1 MIELVIHGRGG
12 RGGVTLAK
20 LIAGAYF
27 GLGRHA
33 QAFGVY
39 GAERT
44 GAPVQ
49 AFVRID
55 DCEITVHSAITAPNH
70 LIILEPSLIAPGLA
84 ATMSPDGWIIVN
96 APESPRDLAAI
107 LPGRNVATVDANA
120 IAVAQHLGSAALP
133 IVNTTMLGAVARV
146 LGVELTA
153 VEAALTGTG
162 FVGGNLAAAQEA
174 YARVVT
180 EAEPGTA
187 VTIRLPDLPPPV
199 GFLDERVGS
208 MPTTRT
214 GAWASRRPH
223 AQELRPLCSE
233 GCPAGNDVRGFLQAA
248 AAGDY
253 DRALAI
259 ILETSPFP
267 GTCGRV
273 CPAPCMSA
281 CNRRELDDA
290 VDVRD
295 IERAVADRGR
305 WPALSV
311 ADGCAAVAVVGSGPA
326 GLSAAY
332 HLARLGHPVTVFE
345 ADDRA
350 GGILR
355 TGIPEYRLP
364 RSVLDSEI
372 EFITAHGVD
381 IRLGRSIDRAALED
395 LIRDYAAVFVATGL
409 QEHRSLELRGDSSGI
424 VGQSLEFLAT
434 ARDGGVDLS
443 GETVAVVGGGNT
455 AIDAAR
461 TALRLGA
468 DEVRVAYRRTR
479 AEMPA
484 IAEEIEEAV
493 EEGVLFEELLSPVA
507 IQAGDGGPLLVC
519 RRMRLA
525 EPDESGR
532 PQPVPANGGDV
543 IRELRCDRVLLALGQ
558 GSDLSIVPEA
568 AAAGPS
574 PLKPGEIGGLVYLGG
589 DLVGGEGTVT
599 AAVGSGRR
607 AAQAIHEA
615 LPEGSGAVSADA
627 ADDNV
632 ALAGPEVMHLHSFS
646 RVRREAVALL
656 PADARR
662 TTFAEVRQ
670 GLTGAPGHDAAQAEA
685 GRCLACGMCTGCD
698 TCVVYCPEGVLHRAE
713 GRPPDFDYEYCKG
726 CGLCVAECPR
736 GAVFTE
742 AI

>member
-1 MIELVIHGRGG
+1 MIELIIHGRGG

-27 GLGRHA
+27 GLGQHA

-55 DCEITVHSAITAPNH
+55 ESEITVHNAITAPDH
-70 LIILEPSLIAPGLA
+70 LIILEPSLVAPELT
-84 ATMSPDGWIIVN
+84 ATMSSDGWIIVN
-96 APESPRDLAAI
+96 TPQSPRDLAEI

-120 IAVAQHLGSAALP
+120 IAVAQRLGSAALP
-133 IVNTTMLGAVARV
+133 IVNTTMLGAAARV
-146 LGVELTA
+146 LGIELTA
-153 VEAALTGTG
+153 VEAALTAAG
-162 FVGGNLAAAQEA
+162 FVGGNLVAAQEA
-174 YARVVT
+174 YARVAT
-180 EAEPGTA
+180 EVEPGRA
-187 VTIRLPDLPPPV
+187 ATIRLPELPPPV
-199 GFLDERVGS
+199 GILDERVGS
-208 MPTTRT
+208 RPTTRT

-223 AQELRPLCSE
+223 AHELRPLCSE

-248 AAGDY
+248 AAADY

-259 ILETSPFP
+259 VLETSPFP

-273 CPAPCMSA
+273 CPAPCMNA

-305 WPALSV
+305 WPAAS
-311 ADGCAAVAVVGSGPA
+311 AAHGSPSVAVVGAGPA

-345 ADDRA
+345 AGDEA
-350 GGILR
+350 GGLLR

-364 RSVLDSEI
+364 RGVLDCEI
-372 EFITAHGVD
+372 EFIAAHGVD

-409 QEHRSLELRGDSSGI
+409 QERRSLELHGDSTGV

-434 ARDGGVDLS
+434 ARDAGTDLS
-443 GETVAVVGGGNT
+443 GQTVAIVGGGNT

-461 TALRLGA
+461 TAVRLGA

-484 IAEEIEEAV
+484 IAEEIEEAC
-493 EEGVLFEELLSPVA
+493 EEGVLFEELLTPVGFA
-507 IQAGDGGPLLVC
+507 SGDGGPRLVC

-525 EPDESGR
+525 GPDESGR
-532 PQPVPANGGDV
+532 PQPVPTNGGDAL
-543 IRELRCDRVLLALGQ
+543 RELRCDRLLLALGQ
-558 GSDLSIVPEA
+558 GSDLSILPDGAAVGGTQLALGETEVP
-568 AAAGPS
+568 
-574 PLKPGEIGGLVYLGG
+574 VFLGG
-589 DLVGGEGTVT
+589 DLAGGEGTVT
-599 AAVGSGRR
+599 AAIGSGRR
-607 AAQAIHEA
+607 AALAIHQA
-615 LPEGSGAVSADA
+615 LADGSDVVSAEHVHDDA
-627 ADDNV
+627 

-646 RVRREAVALL
+646 RVPREAVSLL
-656 PADARR
+656 PASARR
-662 TTFAEVRQ
+662 TTFAEVRL
-670 GLTGAPGHDAAQAEA
+670 GLTGSQDHDAAQAEA
-685 GRCLACGMCTGCD
+685 GRCLACGLCTGCD
-698 TCVVYCPEGVLHRAE
+698 TCVVYCPEGVLHRAN

-736 GAVFTE
+736 GAVYTE

>member
-1 MIELVIHGRGG
+1 MIELIIHGRGG

-27 GLGRHA
+27 GLGQHA

-55 DCEITVHSAITAPNH
+55 DREITVHNAITAPDH
-70 LIILEPSLIAPGLA
+70 LIILEPSLVAPELA
-84 ATMSPDGWIIVN
+84 ATMSSDGWIIVN
-96 APESPRDLAAI
+96 TPQSPRDLAEI

-120 IAVAQHLGSAALP
+120 IAVSQRLGSAALP
-133 IVNTTMLGAVARV
+133 IVNTTMLGAAARV
-146 LGVELTA
+146 LGIELTA
-153 VEAALTGTG
+153 VETALTAAG
-162 FVGGNLAAAQEA
+162 FVGGNLVAAQEA
-174 YARVVT
+174 HARVVT
-180 EAEPGTA
+180 EAEPGRAAT
-187 VTIRLPDLPPPV
+187 TRPPDLLPPV

-223 AQELRPLCSE
+223 AHELRPLCSE

-259 ILETSPFP
+259 VLDTSPFP

-281 CNRRELDDA
+281 CNRRDLDDA

-305 WPALSV
+305 WPAASAARGRPSV
-311 ADGCAAVAVVGSGPA
+311 AVDGSGPA

-345 ADDRA
+345 AGDGA
-350 GGILR
+350 GGVLR

-409 QEHRSLELRGDSSGI
+409 QEHRSLDLRGDSSGI
-424 VGQSLEFLAT
+424 VGQSLEFLAA
-434 ARDGGVDLS
+434 ARDSGADLT
-443 GETVAVVGGGNT
+443 GQTVAVVGGGNT

-484 IAEEIEEAV
+484 IAEEIEEAA

-507 IQAGDGGPLLVC
+507 IQAGDDGPLLVC

-525 EPDESGR
+525 DPDESGR
-532 PQPVPANGGDV
+532 PRPVPANGGDAV
-543 IRELRCDRVLLALGQ
+543 RELRCDRLLLALGQ
-558 GSDLSIVPEA
+558 GGDLSILPEG

-574 PLKPGEIGGLVYLGG
+574 PLTLGATGGLVYLGG
-589 DLVGGEGTVT
+589 DLVGGEGTV
-599 AAVGSGRR
+599 AAAIGSGRR
-607 AAQAIHEA
+607 AALAIHEA
-615 LPEGSGAVSADA
+615 LAEGSDSQSADGA
-627 ADDNV
+627 HDDT

-646 RVRREAVALL
+646 RIRREAALLL
-656 PADARR
+656 PADVRR
-662 TTFAEVRQ
+662 TSFAEVRQ
-670 GLTGAPGHDAAQAEA
+670 GLTDASGHDAAQAEA
-685 GRCLACGMCTGCD
+685 GRCLSCGMCTGCD
-698 TCVVYCPEGVLHRAE
+698 TCVVYCPEGVLHRAD

-736 GAVFTE
+736 GVVFTE

>member
-27 GLGRHA
+27 GLGQHA

-55 DCEITVHSAITAPNH
+55 DCEITVHNAITAPDH
-70 LIILEPSLIAPGLA
+70 LIILEPSLVAPELA
-84 ATMSPDGWIIVN
+84 ATMSPEGWIIVN
-96 APESPRDLAAI
+96 TPQSARDLAKF

-120 IAVAQHLGSAALP
+120 IAVAKHLGSAALP
-133 IVNTTMLGAVARV
+133 IVNTTMLGAIARV
-146 LGVELTA
+146 LGIEFAA
-153 VEAALTGTG
+153 VEAALTGAG
-162 FVGGNLAAAQEA
+162 FVGGNLVAAQEA
-174 YARVVT
+174 YARVIT
-180 EAEPGTA
+180 ETEPGTA
-187 VTIRLPDLPPPV
+187 VTIRLPVLPPPV
-199 GFLDERVGS
+199 GFLDARVGS

-223 AQELRPLCSE
+223 AHELRPLCSE

-248 AAGDY
+248 SAGDY

-259 ILETSPFP
+259 ILDTSPFP

-281 CNRRELDDA
+281 CNRKELDDA

-295 IERAVADRGR
+295 IERAVADRGL
-305 WPALSV
+305 WPAASAADGRPSV
-311 ADGCAAVAVVGSGPA
+311 AIVGSGPA

-345 ADDRA
+345 AGDEA
-350 GGILR
+350 GGVLR

-381 IRLGRSIDRAALED
+381 IRLGRIIDRAALED
-395 LIRDYAAVFVATGL
+395 LSRDYAAVFVATGL
-409 QEHRSLELRGDSSGI
+409 QERRSLELHGDSSGI
-424 VGQSLEFLAT
+424 VGQSLEFLAA
-434 ARDGGVDLS
+434 ARDGGPDLT
-443 GETVAVVGGGNT
+443 GQTIAVVGGGNT

-484 IAEEIEEAV
+484 IAEEIEEAA
-493 EEGVLFEELLSPVA
+493 EEGVLFEELLSPVGFVS
-507 IQAGDGGPLLVC
+507 GDGGPRLVC

-525 EPDESGR
+525 GPDESGR
-532 PQPVPANGGDV
+532 PRPVPTNGGDAV
-543 IRELRCDRVLLALGQ
+543 RELRCDRLLLALGQ
-558 GSDLSIVPEA
+558 GSDLSILPDG
-568 AAAGPS
+568 AAAGPL
-574 PLKPGEIGGLVYLGG
+574 PVTLGDTGGSVFLGG

-599 AAVGSGRR
+599 AAIGSGRR
-607 AAQAIHEA
+607 AALAIHEA
-615 LPEGSGAVSADA
+615 LAEGSDPVSADGA
-627 ADDNV
+627 HGDA
-632 ALAGPEVMHLHSFS
+632 ALAGAEVMHLHSFS
-646 RVRREAVALL
+646 PVSREAVSLL
-656 PADARR
+656 PAEARR

-698 TCVVYCPEGVLHRAE
+698 TCVVYCPEGVLHRAD
-713 GRPPDFDYEYCKG
+713 GQPPDFDYEYCKG

-736 GAVFTE
+736 GVVFTE